1 MLSLALLAAAEHGIN
16 RVLRLD
22 GTALPRLAPLAGKV
36 ILIECPAP
44 ALQLYLLPDAQG
56 LRLAQDWQAAPDCC
70 LRAPAASLL
79 RLALSAQKTAV
90 LHEDEVELVGNAEVL
105 LALAGVLQDLDL
117 DWEYELSRWLG
128 PLATGLLASPLRE
141 SVRWS
146 RRSLD
151 SLRMNLADYLGEES
165 RSLVG
170 RREAEARFAE
180 IDALKLQLERLEART
195 ERLARKPDTSENA

>member
-22 GTALPRLAPLAGKV
+22 STALPRLAPLAGKV
-36 ILIECPAP
+36 ILIECQAP
-44 ALQLYLLPDAQG
+44 ALQLFLLPDAQG
-56 LRLAQDWQAAPDCC
+56 LRLAQEWQAEPDCR

-79 RLALSAQKTAV
+79 RLALSTQKTAV
-90 LHEDEVELVGNAEVL
+90 LHEPEVQLLGNADVL
-105 LALAGVLQDLDL
+105 LSLAGVLQDLDL

-128 PLATGLLASPLRE
+128 PVAAGLLGSNLRGGA
-141 SVRWS
+141 RWT

-151 SLRMNLADYLGEES
+151 SLRLDLADYLGEES

-180 IDALKLQLERLEART
+180 MDALKLRLDRLEART